1 MLVGHVLQGVRYRR
15 ELVGPERR
23 GDENNARMLDV
34 RGNEFPRQLREVN
47 NVARDDR
54 TAFAGGVP
62 QLASVVEL
70 GVADLVSTDHI
81 QPTRAMDLRDVR

>member
-34 RGNEFPRQLREVN
+34 RGNEFPRQLREVTMSHVTIARRSP
-47 NVARDDR
+47 VAYPSWLRSSSW
-54 TAFAGGVP
+54 V
-62 QLASVVEL
+62 L
-70 GVADLVSTDHI
+70 
-81 QPTRAMDLRDVR
+81 PTS